1 METGK
6 LPSDS
11 DYTYLRL
18 GEVAHIIASETDR
31 DRMIETVLRSLSHF
45 GRSEH
50 VELMLID
57 EDSTSA
63 KSIGLLVD
71 GEIRKPTDDIQIA
84 GTILNEIIGEK
95 CMRTYITSNGGERLC
110 VPMIGSNERV
120 IGLTILNLDSESI
133 LTNSEKERI
142 NVLSIMIGVSLERT
156 QYIQMSMFDE
166 LTGLYNRRQFDIR
179 LQEEMARIK
188 RYDGSI
194 GLIMADIDYF
204 KRLNDTYG
212 HLQGDIVLQE
222 MAVILRD
229 AIRKNVDIPCRF
241 GGEELMIIMPN
252 TDVEGA
258 FSAAERFR
266 VSCEEHPFTAQ
277 DKPLTVT
284 VSGGVAAIE
293 GDSGITVN
301 EFIKRV
307 DTMLY
312 KAKERG
318 RNRVY
323 VWR

>member
-1 METGK
+1 MEIEK

-11 DYTYLRL
+11 DYTHLRL
-18 GEVAHIIASETDR
+18 EEAAHVIASETDR
-31 DRMIETVLRSLSHF
+31 DRMVETALRSLSHF

-50 VELMLID
+50 VELLLIE

-71 GEIRKPTDDIQIA
+71 GEIRKPTEAIQIT
-84 GTILNEIIGEK
+84 GTVLGEIVGEK
-95 CMRTYITSNGGERLC
+95 SMKTYMTSNGGERLC
-110 VPMIGSNERV
+110 IPMIGSKDRV
-120 IGLTILNLDSESI
+120 IGLTILDLASESV
-133 LTNSEKERI
+133 LTDYEKERI
-142 NVLSIMIGVSLERT
+142 NVLSMMIGVSLDRI

-179 LQEEMARIK
+179 LKEEMARIK
-188 RYDGSI
+188 RYGGSV
-194 GLIMADIDYF
+194 GLVMADIDYF

-212 HLQGDIVLQE
+212 HLQGDIVLRE
-222 MAVILRD
+222 MAVILKGG
-229 AIRKNVDIPCRF
+229 IRKNVDIPCRF

-258 FSAAERFR
+258 FAAAERFR

-301 EFIKRV
+301 EFIGRV

-312 KAKERG
+312 KAKESG

>member
-1 METGK
+1 MEAET

-11 DYTYLRL
+11 DYTHLRL
-18 GEVAHIIASETDR
+18 GEAAHVIASETDR
-31 DRMIETVLRSLSHF
+31 DRVVETALRNLSHF

-50 VELMLID
+50 VELLLID
-57 EDSTSA
+57 EESISA
-63 KSIGLLVD
+63 KSIGLLAD
-71 GEIRKPTDDIQIA
+71 GKIKKPTEDIQIT
-84 GTILNEIIGEK
+84 GTVLGEIVGEK
-95 CMRTYITSNGGERLC
+95 CMRTYITSNGCERLC

-120 IGLTILNLDSESI
+120 IGLTIIDLDSESN
-133 LTNSEKERI
+133 LTDSEKEKI
-142 NVLSIMIGVSLERT
+142 NILSMMIGVSLDRIR
-156 QYIQMSMFDE
+156 YIQMSMFDK

-179 LQEEMARIK
+179 LKEEMARIK
-188 RYDGSI
+188 RYGGSI
-194 GLIMADIDYF
+194 GLVMADIDYF

-229 AIRKNVDIPCRF
+229 AVRKNVDIPCRF

-301 EFIKRV
+301 EFIGRV

-312 KAKERG
+312 KAKESG
-318 RNRVY
+318 RNRIY